1 MPLGPSDCLLRF
13 VAPELNLHLPGGL
26 ENKPTIVAQGGV
38 QNNLD
43 LVTPCRD
50 THTITSSAVECL
62 RDMAE
67 CGTTTVVEILL
78 TPSLIKSKL
87 NSSSKL

>member
-1 MPLGPSDCLLRF
+1 MPLAPSDCLLRF

-38 QNNLD
+38 QHNLD

-50 THTITSSAVECL
+50 TITSSAVDG
-62 RDMAE
+62 RARYDN
-67 CGTTTVVEILL
+67 GG
-78 TPSLIKSKL
+78 
-87 NSSSKL
+87 